1 MDTHSRIFHK
11 AVATIAKQVIP
22 APPSSA
28 STVSERKARR
38 EHVFDRH
45 HGMFFSFKTTD
56 YVSEIYFYLLDIPAS
71 LLGDID
77 RDIIQRVRDVVTN
90 TTIAEIME
98 EEPNGPIAYRDALR
112 QQILALCTR
121 LRVSLVIVDQ
131 LMALSNSLAVKTDN
145 ANAKSDN

>member
-1 MDTHSRIFHK
+1 MSQRFIF
-11 AVATIAKQVIP
+11 I
-22 APPSSA
+22 
-28 STVSERKARR
+28 
-38 EHVFDRH
+38 F
-45 HGMFFSFKTTD
+45 
-56 YVSEIYFYLLDIPAS
+56 LDIPAS